1 MLAVIV
7 TAFYVIVATG
17 IFNVDYP
24 RENPENQDRPNA
36 QVSTNFPTNV
46 CGTGFT
52 FVNKKNHFDIKW
64 PSAKRMSE
72 KGDSPEPKLS
82 LSYRP
87 TSSRWRFITRY
98 CARIAVTSFYTS

>member
-24 RENPENQDRPNA
+24 RENPENQDLPNA

-46 CGTGFT
+46 CGTGLT
-52 FVNKKNHFDIKW
+52 FVNKKDHFDIKC
-64 PSAKRMSE
+64 SKNVGE
-72 KGDSPEPKLS
+72 G
-82 LSYRP
+82 
-87 TSSRWRFITRY
+87 RFIRT
-98 CARIAVTSFYTS
+98 